1 MKYCIGGLEL
11 ISGLLMLW
19 AIIRLYS
26 SINMKN
32 EFEGLFNQ
40 RMIIIHLSTFVIY
53 IISLVLYYVFYYL
66 WVDAY
71 KSENLYYLFW
81 TISDL
86 MLYIVQFVLM
96 FILLRLS
103 GQSIEYRE
111 FEDKQDDEGDSNES
125 IAFLEKRR
133 KS

>member
-1 MKYCIGGLEL
+1 MKYSIGVLEL
-11 ISGLLMLW
+11 FSGLLMLW

-53 IISLVLYYVFYYL
+53 IVSLVLYYVYYYL

-71 KSENLYYLFW
+71 
-81 TISDL
+81 
-86 MLYIVQFVLM
+86 
-96 FILLRLS
+96 
-103 GQSIEYRE
+103 
-111 FEDKQDDEGDSNES
+111 
-125 IAFLEKRR
+125 
-133 KS
+133 

>member
-1 MKYCIGGLEL
+1 
-11 ISGLLMLW
+11 MLW